1 MSVWNLTKYFLISKP
16 FWLLSM
22 RPATG
27 LLSRYT
33 ARFILEL
40 LSKMAILT
48 GTNYCRCRPKF
59 CFIPS
64 SGSVGCLWSKLVTFA
79 SCSLIHGP
87 FNLCV
92 LGVYLFMITVTWSIE
107 ARLKTRMFQIKS
119 VPRAILL
126 FLASVLF
133 LRGMNEVFHLQ
144 REDFGPTKG
153 S

>member
-1 MSVWNLTKYFLISKP
+1 
-16 FWLLSM
+16 
-22 RPATG
+22 
-27 LLSRYT
+27 
-33 ARFILEL
+33 
-40 LSKMAILT
+40 MAILT
-48 GTNYCRCRPKF
+48 GTDYCRCRQKF
-59 CFIPS
+59 CSIPF
-64 SGSVGCLWSKLVTFA
+64 SGSVGCLTLWSKLVTFA

-87 FNLCV
+87 FDLCV

-133 LRGMNEVFHLQ
+133 LHGTNDVDAGLPSSEEDGFWTHQ
-144 REDFGPTKG
+144 RKLIRRNWVCVCACVCAWLHQISGFKFRKCFFVVI